1 MSDNDQALPDV
12 GEAYN
17 NLFEG
22 VHANVFFGKLANNG
36 IQPQNEKE
44 AADLLELAGRLRG
57 VDGDTEK
64 EAGDDSRFANPVGAL
79 NEVLGETPQGQYVQ
93 AQEEDMAYKSA
104 AAQLAQEPVFYNSV
118 LALKANEAAILA
130 NINNEEG

>member
-1 MSDNDQALPDV
+1 MSDNEQALPEV

-22 VHANVFFGKLANNG
+22 VHANVFFGKLANHG

-44 AADLLELAGRLRG
+44 AADLLELAGKLRG
-57 VDGDTEK
+57 VDDNQK
-64 EAGDDSRFANPVGAL
+64 EAGDSRFANPVGAL
-79 NEVLGETPQGQYVQ
+79 DEVLSETPQGQQAQ
-93 AQEEDMAYKSA
+93 AQEEEATYKSA

-130 NINNEEG
+130 NMKEEG

>member
-1 MSDNDQALPDV
+1 MSDNEQALPDV

-44 AADLLELAGRLRG
+44 AADLLELAGKLRG
-57 VDGDTEK
+57 VDETEK

-79 NEVLGETPQGQYVQ
+79 NEVLGDTPQGQTAQ
-93 AQEEDMAYKSA
+93 AQEEDLAYKSA

-130 NINNEEG
+130 NMNEEG

>member
-1 MSDNDQALPDV
+1 MADNDQALPEV

-22 VHANVFFGKLANNG
+22 VHANVFFGKLANHG
-36 IQPQNEKE
+36 IEPQNEKE

-57 VDGDTEK
+57 VDNEEK
-64 EAGDDSRFANPVGAL
+64 EAGDSRFANPVGAL
-79 NEVLGETPQGQYVQ
+79 SDVLGETPQGRLAQ
-93 AQEEDMAYKSA
+93 AQEEAQAYKQA
-104 AAQLAQEPVFYNSV
+104 AAALAQEPVFYNSV

-130 NINNEEG
+130 SSQNEEG

>member
-1 MSDNDQALPDV
+1 MSDNEQALPEV

-57 VDGDTEK
+57 VDDESEK
-64 EAGDDSRFANPVGAL
+64 EVP
-79 NEVLGETPQGQYVQ
+79 
-93 AQEEDMAYKSA
+93 
-104 AAQLAQEPVFYNSV
+104 
-118 LALKANEAAILA
+118 KA
-130 NINNEEG
+130 